1 MVAEQGGALPS
12 QTCPSNTRP
21 GLCFNSVLFS
31 LVNRDFHSIR
41 VFADH
46 PSLSPR
52 PSQMDTANSD
62 GMDEGKYNL

>member
-1 MVAEQGGALPS
+1 MLS
-12 QTCPSNTRP
+12 LLRP
-21 GLCFNSVLFS
+21 APATPVLDSAFNSVLFS
-31 LVNRDFHSIR
+31 LVNLNVHSIR

-62 GMDEGKYNL
+62 GMDEG